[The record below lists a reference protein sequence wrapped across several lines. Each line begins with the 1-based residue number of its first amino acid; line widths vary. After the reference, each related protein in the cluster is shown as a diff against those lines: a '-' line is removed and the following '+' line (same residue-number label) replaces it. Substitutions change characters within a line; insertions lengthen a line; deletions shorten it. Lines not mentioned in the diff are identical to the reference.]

1 MFVRKDTLKLVPP
14 SDPILKGKPLEY
26 DFEKHGSSAEMFA
39 NVLFEKMEEYGGIG
53 LSANQL
59 GLNVRVFVIGSGE
72 NRIPFFNP
80 EIITTSEQQEKYE
93 EGCLSFPGVKLQLSR
108 PSEVTITFL
117 NAKGQRFTETFKG
130 LTARI
135 ILHEYDHMQGLTMRD
150 HVSKLKWDLAL
161 KKKKRYND
169 KLAKYEKIVAKTQQT
184 SVV

>member
-1 MFVRKDTLKLVPP
+1 MFVRKDNLKLVP
-14 SDPILKGKPLEY
+14 SNDPILKLQPEMY
-26 DFEKHGSSAEMFA
+26 DFEKYGNSAEMLA
-39 NVLFEKMEEYGGIG
+39 NVLFEKMEEYGGVG
-53 LSANQL
+53 LSANQV
-59 GLNVRVFVIGSGE
+59 GLNVRVFVIGAGE
-72 NRIPFFNP
+72 SKIPFFNP
-80 EIITTSEQQEKYE
+80 EIISMSNEQENYE
-93 EGCLSFPGVKLQLSR
+93 EGCLSFPGVKIKLTR
-108 PSEVTITFL
+108 PASVTITFL
-117 NAKGQRFTETFKG
+117 NAKRQRFTETFSG